1 MLFFAIVTALR
12 MSPAF
17 LFDLDGVIIHS
28 MPLHTEA
35 WEVYLKRYGIDPGD
49 INSRMHGRRND
60 QIVESYFGA
69 LPPAEIFHHGAAK
82 EALFRE
88 MMAPQFDRQLVPG
101 IASFLSRYDTI
112 PKALGTNA
120 EPANVDFV
128 LDTAGLR
135 PFFRVIVDGMQVERP
150 KPHPEIYLIGAQR
163 LGVEPSR
170 CVVFEDSPSGIAAA
184 RAAGMRVVGIT
195 TTADQLE
202 GVELHVRDF
211 YDPQLEPWINR
222 FQSGR

>member
-1 MLFFAIVTALR
+1 
-12 MSPAF
+12 
-17 LFDLDGVIIHS
+17 
-28 MPLHTEA
+28 
-35 WEVYLKRYGIDPGD
+35 
-49 INSRMHGRRND
+49 
-60 QIVESYFGA
+60 
-69 LPPAEIFHHGAAK
+69 
-82 EALFRE
+82 
-88 MMAPQFDRQLVPG
+88 MAPQFDRQLVPG
-101 IASFLSRYDTI
+101 IASFLGRYDTI